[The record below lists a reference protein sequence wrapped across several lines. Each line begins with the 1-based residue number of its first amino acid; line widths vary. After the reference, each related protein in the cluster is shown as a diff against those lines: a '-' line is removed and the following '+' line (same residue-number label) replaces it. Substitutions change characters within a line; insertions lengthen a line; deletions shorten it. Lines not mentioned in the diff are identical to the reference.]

1 MAVSQAHHR
10 MHGFA
15 RWYRPN
21 CTEFPAGRQ
30 ARLNSRTIEVQC
42 NVMTTQRPLR
52 GFLLDMDGTV
62 YLSDHALPGAVET
75 IAALRERGFRVVFIS
90 NKPLEPGSAYAAK
103 LTGFGIPTRPDE
115 VITSGY
121 VLSRHL
127 VQVAPGA
134 RVFVVGEPPLLDEMR
149 QAGLQLTEDPAQID
163 YVVAAFDRTFDYRKW
178 NIAFQAIKFHGAHF
192 VATNPDRTCPVE
204 GGEIPDCAGIIAALE
219 VTTGK
224 PVELV
229 AGKPSPMM
237 IQVGSALLGLPVEQC
252 LVVGDRLETD
262 ILMGREAGARTAVV
276 LTGVTRREHLATS
289 PVQPDYVLQ
298 DISGLLD
305 LLEKAA
311 GG

>member
-1 MAVSQAHHR
+1 M
-10 MHGFA
+10 
-15 RWYRPN
+15 
-21 CTEFPAGRQ
+21 PA
-30 ARLNSRTIEVQC
+30 
-42 NVMTTQRPLR
+42 PLR
-52 GFLLDMDGTV
+52 GFILDMDGTV
-62 YLSDHALPGAVET
+62 YLSDRALPGAVET
-75 IAALRERGFRVVFIS
+75 VAALRQRGLKVAFIS

-103 LTGFGIPTRPDE
+103 LTRLGIPTEPKD

-127 VQVAPGA
+127 AQAAPGA
-134 RVFVVGEPPLLDEMR
+134 RVFVIGEPPLLEEMR
-149 QAGLQLTEDPAQID
+149 RADLRLTEEPAEID

-224 PVELV
+224 KVELI

-237 IQVGSALLGLPVEQC
+237 IRAAAQVLGVPLDQC

-262 ILMGREAGARTAVV
+262 ILMGHEAGARTAVV
-276 LTGVTRREHLATS
+276 LTGITHREHLPTC
-289 PVQPDYVLQ
+289 PVQPDYVLEN
-298 DISGLLD
+298 IGGILD
-305 LLEKAA
+305 LI
-311 GG
+311 